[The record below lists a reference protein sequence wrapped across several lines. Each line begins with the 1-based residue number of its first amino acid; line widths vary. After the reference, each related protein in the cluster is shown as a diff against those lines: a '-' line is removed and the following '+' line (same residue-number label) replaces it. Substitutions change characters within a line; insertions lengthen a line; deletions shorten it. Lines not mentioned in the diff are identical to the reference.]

1 MDSCSKLTVFAL
13 SLVLLTTASCAAE
26 EPAIAPDE
34 GVKHISW
41 TDAKSA
47 VGETV
52 YVSGTIV
59 STGKAGDRIA
69 FLNFDRERP
78 PGFVAVI
85 FNENWDKFPADPTE
99 LYKDKIVEIRGTIG
113 THKGKPQIVI
123 TRPEQIKVLEAL
135 PPTEKLEDKQV
146 LTWSGDPDKI
156 VISIFNVENLFDD
169 TDDPYRKDEGT
180 PPKSRGALEKVAA
193 AIRKVN
199 ADVVAL
205 QEVESRGFLER
216 FVTVYLPDMGYHHI
230 VHFEGNDQRG
240 IDVALLSRAPVGEVT
255 SRRHLEFTGPDGVVR
270 RFQRDV
276 PAITVMP
283 GDAAAFEIW
292 PVHFKSKAGD
302 AEASEP
308 VRLAEAAE
316 VRRLLDIDL
325 AANPEARIIVA
336 GDFNDTRE
344 SKAMAIV
351 LGTGANAMWATDPE
365 ETPDSVIDPEFPE
378 GRAPIDFITISP
390 AMRKRY
396 IEKSAKVRRAPPSH
410 DGSDHDPQWA
420 AFQLN

>member
-1 MDSCSKLTVFAL
+1 MVSRSQLMVVAL
-13 SLVLLTTASCAAE
+13 ILAIARVSTADD
-26 EPAIAPDE
+26 PAIDPDE
-34 GVKHISW
+34 GVKHIAW
-41 TDAKSA
+41 TDAAKA
-47 VGETV
+47 VGETA
-52 YVSGTIV
+52 YVSGKIV

-85 FNENWDKFPADPTE
+85 FSEHWDKFPGDPTE

-113 THKGKPQIVI
+113 LHKGKPQIVV
-123 TRPEQIKVLEAL
+123 TRPDQIKVLEAL
-135 PPTEKLEDKQV
+135 PPTEELEDKSV
-146 LTWSGDPDKI
+146 TTWSDDPDRI

-169 TDDPYRKDEGT
+169 ADDPYRHDEGT
-180 PPKSRGALEKVAA
+180 PAKSRDGLEKVAA

-216 FVTVYLPDMGYHHI
+216 FVTVFLPDMGYSHI

-240 IDVALLSRAPVGEVT
+240 IDVALLSRAPIGEVA
-255 SRRHLEFTGPDGVVR
+255 SRRHLEFAGPDGVTR

-283 GDAAAFEIW
+283 NDALPFEIW
-292 PVHFKSKAGD
+292 PVHFKSKSGD
-302 AEASEP
+302 ADASEP

-316 VRRLLDIDL
+316 VRRLLDAEF
-325 AANPEARIIVA
+325 AADPEARIIVA

-344 SKAMAIV
+344 SKSMAIV
-351 LGTGANAMWATDPE
+351 FGSGATEMWAPDPR
-365 ETPDSVIDPEFPE
+365 ETSDSRVDPEFPD
-378 GRAPIDFITISP
+378 GRAPIDFITFSP

-396 IEKSAKVRRAPPSH
+396 IADSAEVRRAPPSQ

-420 AFQLN
+420 TFQLN